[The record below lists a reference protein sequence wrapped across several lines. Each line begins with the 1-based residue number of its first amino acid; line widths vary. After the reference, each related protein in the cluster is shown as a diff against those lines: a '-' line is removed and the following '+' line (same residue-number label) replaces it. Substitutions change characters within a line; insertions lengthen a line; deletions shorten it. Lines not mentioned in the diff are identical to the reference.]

1 MALFGRNTPTPPDG
15 EEQRTKKIVR
25 TDGVTK
31 PSNERVLNLHDWT
44 VTQQRGG
51 YYNGALSGILYP
63 SGESHFQDFNDE
75 TTSPAAINLAAW
87 DLLSTGKTGDELLKD
102 GAVVMPSG
110 DTFQPFTELPSVLQH
125 SGINDPDNPF
135 SNAYESRQDA
145 VDAGLYNV
153 STFNP
158 YIHYV
163 GGLREI
169 DYSDNYKKASNYLDP
184 YSDQYIFSSTI
195 SSGVL
200 SNTNVTEAASSSS
213 TGAGV

>member
-1 MALFGRNTPTPPDG
+1 MALFGRNTPTDSEG
-15 EEQRTKKIVR
+15 EENKTREIVR

-31 PSNERVLNLHDWT
+31 PDNQRVLNLHDWA
-44 VTQQRGG
+44 VTEQKGI
-51 YYNGALSGILYP
+51 YDEGALSGILYP
-63 SGESHFQDFNDE
+63 SGESHFQSFTNEDS
-75 TTSPAAINLAAW
+75 SPAVVNIGSW
-87 DLLSTGKTGDELLKD
+87 DLLATGKTGDELLKD